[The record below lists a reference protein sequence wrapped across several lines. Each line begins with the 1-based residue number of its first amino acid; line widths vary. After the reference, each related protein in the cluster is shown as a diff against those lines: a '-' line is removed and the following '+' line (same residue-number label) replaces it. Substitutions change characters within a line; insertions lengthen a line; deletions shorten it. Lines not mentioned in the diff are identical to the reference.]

1 MNRKRWKWAG
11 IFAGGAAVAVAAT
24 VYVLTYTGTNI
35 YPNKDKHH
43 ALLRLEDI
51 GPGGEYGTLDDLG
64 KLRTV
69 LDYIESE
76 GIPFQMAVIPRSIS
90 LSGDGVW
97 RERGID
103 DPHPDAIVQSLVRL
117 LRQAEGN
124 GGALGMHGYTHQYGD
139 AVMKGDWQN
148 SGTGYEFKVPGV
160 PGTKAAGYAA
170 ARIESS
176 LAAFERAGLSPAFWE
191 SPHYRD
197 TRAQEKVF
205 RSYIGILYEPDLFSL
220 RSFKDMNMYKSRN
233 TYGQDSLG
241 SVYVPAPFGY
251 ITDGASVDKLLH
263 KAKTYNGLASLFF
276 HPFLEFPE
284 LEPVQGADG
293 HTLMRDGLP
302 VYRYKGDGS
311 ASYLHR
317 LVEGLEREGYQ
328 WMSLYDIIPF
338 TPAHRVTLPLGTDA
352 GEVLLGDVTGSGQV
366 DVVVREAHRIAVI
379 PGHYAMPRNRPQA
392 AAQVWLT
399 AEFPPQE
406 RLQLANMNAD
416 GRQDLV
422 AYDPATGAAR
432 VSLAEDGRFAAPA
445 PAGGLPA
452 GLDRLLPMRAQGG
465 GGSADGGSDG
475 GGSDGGGSDGGG
487 SDGGGSDGGGSA
499 GGGSAGGGSAGGGSA
514 GGGGN
519 GGGTAFLAAREG
531 CIYLFTYR
539 DGRFAAAGERL
550 GTLPQDAV
558 LYAGRFLSKDRDDA
572 LYVSAS
578 PTEGGL
584 SIDLLDLD
592 RPAGEAAVVSASG
605 VKLNKGEQLLIGD
618 TDGDGLDDLIAY
630 AAKTGVWRV
639 YANEGGGRFKPLDNA
654 YGPWAAGTGRIG
666 FAADFDGN
674 GKTDIAAYD
683 RRSLA
688 LDLSLSFRG
697 RSAP

>member
-11 IFAGGAAVAVAAT
+11 ILAGGAAVAVAAT

-51 GPGGEYGTLDDLG
+51 GPGGEYGTPDDLG
-64 KLRTV
+64 KLRAV

-103 DPHPDAIVQSLVRL
+103 DPQPDAIVQSLVRL

-160 PGTKAAGYAA
+160 PGTKAADYAA

-176 LAAFERAGLSPAFWE
+176 LAAFESAGLNPAFWE

-205 RSYIGILYEPDLFSL
+205 RSYVGILYEPDLFSL
-220 RSFKDMNMYKSRN
+220 RSFKDMNMYESRN

-241 SVYVPAPFGY
+241 SVYVPAPLGY
-251 ITDGASVDKLLH
+251 ITDGASVDKVLH

-311 ASYLHR
+311 GSYLHR
-317 LVEGLEREGYQ
+317 LVAGFERGGYQ
-328 WMSLYDIIPF
+328 WMSLHDIIPF

-352 GEVLLGDVTGSGQV
+352 SEVLLGDVTGSGHA

-379 PGHYAMPRNRPQA
+379 PGDYTMPRNRPQA

-406 RLQLANMNAD
+406 RLLLADMNAD
-416 GRQDLV
+416 GWQDLV

-432 VSLAEDGRFAAPA
+432 ISPAEDGRFAAPA

-452 GLDRLLPMRAQGG
+452 GLDRLLPVRMRGG
-465 GGSADGGSDG
+465 GGSGGD
-475 GGSDGGGSDGGG
+475 
-487 SDGGGSDGGGSA
+487 
-499 GGGSAGGGSAGGGSA
+499 
-514 GGGGN
+514 
-519 GGGTAFLAAREG
+519 GGGTAFLAGHEG
-531 CIYLFTYR
+531 SIYLFSYR
-539 DGRFAAAGERL
+539 DGRFVAAGERL

-578 PTEGGL
+578 RTEGGL
-584 SIDLLDLD
+584 SIVPLDAA
-592 RPAGEAAVVSASG
+592 RPAGEAAVVSVSG
-605 VKLNKGEQLLIGD
+605 VKLKKGEQLLVGD

-654 YGPWAAGTGRIG
+654 YGPWAAGNSRNG

-683 RRSLA
+683 ERSHA